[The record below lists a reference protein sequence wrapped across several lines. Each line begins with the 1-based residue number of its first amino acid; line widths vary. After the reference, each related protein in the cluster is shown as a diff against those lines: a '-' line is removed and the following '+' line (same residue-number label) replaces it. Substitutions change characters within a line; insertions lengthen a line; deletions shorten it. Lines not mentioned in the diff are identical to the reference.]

1 MVWRKKAGDQ
11 LSSAHYQWP
20 LMAEAALPR
29 TTFSVCHAGGR
40 NLQDQTKLKKNC
52 NDIQNIYFIHSEF
65 VVLVLQFKFTQIEH
79 CTCIAV
85 QLTLI
90 EYVNDHLQRKT
101 RNNIKMI
108 TAVPTIIPRKDSTAI
123 RTFIVYPRTLSSI
136 RRNEITY
143 LWKVSLVSGIG
154 HCQCDKKIPKTS
166 CVKFLCKI

>member
-1 MVWRKKAGDQ
+1 MAPHGGSSTPQNHIQR
-11 LSSAHYQWP
+11 LSCRWSQS
-20 LMAEAALPR
+20 
-29 TTFSVCHAGGR
+29 TGSDKT
-40 NLQDQTKLKKNC
+40 QKNC

-79 CTCIAV
+79 CSCIAV

-90 EYVNDHLQRKT
+90 EYVNDHLKRKT
-101 RNNIKMI
+101 RNNLKMI

-123 RTFIVYPRTLSSI
+123 RTFIVYPSTLSSI

>member
-1 MVWRKKAGDQ
+1 MCIYCNSKNGVVHFVFRTLPWFDVKRLAINCRLLTINGPSWRKQ
-11 LSSAHYQWP
+11 HSPEPHSA
-20 LMAEAALPR
+20 
-29 TTFSVCHAGGR
+29 SVMQVVAIYR
-40 NLQDQTKLKKNC
+40 IRQNSKKNC

-90 EYVNDHLQRKT
+90 EYVNDHLKRKT

-123 RTFIVYPRTLSSI
+123 RTFIVYPSTLSSI

-143 LWKVSLVSGIG
+143 L
-154 HCQCDKKIPKTS
+154 
-166 CVKFLCKI
+166 